1 MKMNLNDTS
10 SIYRLRLVFFC
21 RISIIIV
28 YRSIYTLI
36 RGILNIETYESI
48 LHKLFELRRRIFFT
62 LQKNKLKHYH
72 NVLASI

>member
-36 RGILNIETYESI
+36 RGILNIYI
-48 LHKLFELRRRIFFT
+48 YRDLRVDSS
-62 LQKNKLKHYH
+62 Q
-72 NVLASI
+72 VV